1 MTKLWSLCVL
11 ITLPGR
17 LAAQSPDPA
26 KTVSATASA
35 PSSAMYTPLTPGQKV
50 RRRALRLIEPVTLV
64 SSAFGAGIE
73 QWRNVPEAWGQ
84 GY

>member
-26 KTVSATASA
+26 SDSQCNGERAFERDVH
-35 PSSAMYTPLTPGQKV
+35 PSYARTEGQ
-50 RRRALRLIEPVTLV
+50 AQ
-64 SSAFGAGIE
+64 GA
-73 QWRNVPEAWGQ
+73 AAH
-84 GY
+84 